1 MRFLRIGSHMLCGC
15 LLLFVASG
23 SMAETDSQFANEFK
37 TVFENLLKNK
47 ETAKWVDKVLY
58 DLIRHGLDRKTANII
73 ANDEFVKK
81 NRHLI
86 DATMREAGDYA
97 RNMLRARG
105 AEASYADNK
114 AGVPGQYAGI
124 RNAAQRL
131 AKFFNFSKEMRSNLN
146 VFVLGSPV
154 VNASAYGSLDTI
166 EIALYTGLIELLNE
180 AGDPITAV
188 SEMVKGTIAHELA
201 HVKNRH
207 VEQRMIVISIFM
219 AGNRNVI
226 PADMQENYRA
236 LLKDQAMQSLYG
248 IDPQKAL
255 SSPSSELYRELFD
268 HSWDML
274 ERLAEGLRL
283 SATAD
288 PEKFEALVE
297 KLNQTFRGYDAVS
310 FLADAE
316 VDAKENT
323 QPRQLSEAEAREG
336 QKLLARYG
344 IEVSVAELLS
354 EQASEAQAEV
364 SEAKAEATGEAQAE
378 ETSEAKPDKA
388 RTERASGLLF
398 GDLIRFMDSLYKLYR
413 SHEVTSDRFEQIA
426 TSEQAVQNSF
436 ARLGGGRDANPK
448 ALMQQAEKWA
458 MDLNRDPI
466 LQKLLNEGWRTHPTN
481 LMRAYQ
487 TMLFSKSAAFK
498 VHQLPI
504 YKALTLYMEGIK
516 MVEKSELVME
526 GKSSSENDPDSDKES
541 VTDTK
546 EAYELYLETEK
557 ATPFK
562 EMVRSFGAVIADS
575 IISADASSADDL
587 DRNRFAELVD
597 YLQEVKRD
605 RGDSAIPKKRLATP
619 GTEEKI
625 EGLLY
630 TINYRLR
637 HLRLPEGSDGERLIK
652 DALELLK
659 PFQPVGSTWE
669 LDKRTGRPMLV
680 EKSSDDANRRK
691 LEDFRRRARDASA
704 ARRAAETARRRR

>member
-1 MRFLRIGSHMLCGC
+1 MRFLRIGSRVLCGC
-15 LLLFVASG
+15 LFLLVASG
-23 SMAETDSQFANEFK
+23 GVAENESQFASEFK
-37 TVFENLLKNK
+37 TVFENLLKDK
-47 ETAKWVDKVLY
+47 DTAKWVDKVLY

-114 AGVPGQYAGI
+114 AGVPSQYAGI

-146 VFVLGSPV
+146 VFVLGSPT
-154 VNASAYGSLDTI
+154 VNALAYGSLDTI
-166 EIALYTGLIELLNE
+166 EIALFTGLIERLNE

-207 VEQRMIVISIFM
+207 VEQRMVVISIFL
-219 AGNRNVI
+219 ASEKNVI
-226 PADMQENYRA
+226 PASMQENYRA
-236 LLKDQAMQSLYG
+236 LLKDQAMRSLYG
-248 IDPQKAL
+248 IDPQQAL
-255 SSPSSELYRELFD
+255 SSPSSDLYRELFD
-268 HSWDML
+268 HSWDMI
-274 ERLAEGLRL
+274 ERLAEDMRMR
-283 SATAD
+283 AEAE

-297 KLNQTFRGYDAVS
+297 KLNQTFRSYDAVS
-310 FLADAE
+310 FLADADAE
-316 VDAKENT
+316 AKENT
-323 QPRQLSEAEAREG
+323 TPRQLSETEAREG

-344 IEVSVAELLS
+344 IEVSVAELLDAESS
-354 EQASEAQAEV
+354 EAKPEEASEAQAEEA
-364 SEAKAEATGEAQAE
+364 SEAKTDIARAE
-378 ETSEAKPDKA
+378 K
-388 RTERASGLLF
+388 ASGLLLV
-398 GDLIRFMDSLYKLYR
+398 DLLRFMEALDKLSR

-426 TSEQAVQNSF
+426 TSERAVQRSM
-436 ARLGGGRDANPK
+436 ARLGGGHGASPE
-448 ALMQQAEKWA
+448 AMMQQAEKWA
-458 MDLNRDPI
+458 RELNRNPKM
-466 LQKLLNEGWRTHPTN
+466 QKSLNERWRSHPTN
-481 LMRAYQ
+481 LMRIYQ
-487 TMLFSKSAAFK
+487 AMLFSKSTAFK

-516 MVEKSELVME
+516 MVEKSERVME
-526 GKSSSENDPDSDKES
+526 GESNSQDNSSDKES
-541 VTDTK
+541 VADSK

-557 ATPFK
+557 ATPFT
-562 EMVRSFGAVIADS
+562 EMVRNFGKVIADS
-575 IISADASSADDL
+575 IIAADATSVDDL

-597 YLQEVKRD
+597 YLQELKRD
-605 RGDSAIPKKRLATP
+605 RGNQAIPKKRLYTP

-630 TINYRLR
+630 TISYRLR
-637 HLRLPEGSDGERLIK
+637 HLELPEGSEGEKLIK

-659 PFQPVGSTWE
+659 PFQPVGSTWQ
-669 LDKRTGRPMLV
+669 LDKRTGRPVLV
-680 EKSSDDANRRK
+680 ENSSDDANRRR

-704 ARRAAETARRRR
+704 TKKAAETARRRR